1 MREYTLPMKIVS
13 GSSNPALAQNI
24 ADQLKTT
31 VIPCDISKFA
41 NGESRIKVGL
51 EAKGQD
57 ILLIQSFSV
66 PVDEHIIETLLIADA
81 LERLG
86 ARSVQL
92 FVPWFG
98 YSFQDK
104 VFLPG
109 QPLSAKVIARIIES
123 AYIQKVYLLDLHN
136 ISIPGF
142 FSIPTYHLTVMDTFV
157 GHVKKH
163 FDLSDAVVASP
174 DYGGLKRARSFA
186 NELKL
191 DLASVEKHRDLQTG
205 EVTTAKLEGD
215 VKGKTVFIFDD
226 AILSGATTIEVSKI
240 LKEHGAKAVHFF
252 ATHGVFTGQAPHNLV
267 DSPVDSV
274 IITNS
279 IARENIP
286 EKIQVLDVSK
296 TLVENL

>member
-1 MREYTLPMKIVS
+1 MKIVS
-13 GSSNPALAQNI
+13 GSSNPTLAQQI
-24 ADQLKTT
+24 AGQLHTS
-31 VIPCDISKFA
+31 VIPCEISKFA
-41 NGESRIKVGL
+41 NGESRIRVDA
-51 EAKGQD
+51 EARGED
-57 ILLIQSFSV
+57 ILLVQSFSV

-123 AYIQKVYLLDLHN
+123 TCIQKVYLLDLHN

-157 GHVKKH
+157 RYVKEH
-163 FDLSDAVVASP
+163 FELSEAVVASP

-191 DLASVEKHRDLQTG
+191 ELSSVEKHRDLQTG
-205 EVTTAKLEGD
+205 EVTTAKLEGN
-215 VKGKTVFIFDD
+215 VREKTVFIFDD
-226 AILSGATTIEVSKI
+226 AILSGSTTIEVSKI

-252 ATHGVFTGQAPHNLV
+252 ATHGVFTGEAPHNLI

-279 IARENIP
+279 ITQESAL
-286 EKIQVLDVSK
+286 EKIQILDVSK

>member
-1 MREYTLPMKIVS
+1 MKIVS
-13 GSSNPALAQNI
+13 GSSNPVLAQNI
-24 ADQLKTT
+24 ADQLKTA
-31 VIPCDISKFA
+31 VIACEISKFA
-41 NGESRIKVGL
+41 NGETRLQISP

-57 ILLIQSFSV
+57 ILLVQSFSV

-86 ARSVQL
+86 ARSVKL

-109 QPLSAKVIARIIES
+109 QPLSAKVIARIVESTCIE
-123 AYIQKVYLLDLHN
+123 KVYLLDLHN

-142 FSIPTYHLTVMDTFV
+142 FSIPTYHLTVMETFV
-157 GHVKKH
+157 RHIKKH
-163 FDLSDAVVASP
+163 FKLDQAVVASP

-191 DLASVEKHRDLQTG
+191 ELASVEKHRDLQTG

-215 VKGKTVFIFDD
+215 VKGKNVFIFDD
-226 AILSGATTIEVSKI
+226 AILSGATTIEVSRT
-240 LKEHGAKAVHFF
+240 LKEHGAEAVHFF
-252 ATHGVFTGQAPHNLV
+252 ATHGVFTGDAPHNLI

-279 IARENIP
+279 IARANTP
-286 EKIQVLDVSK
+286 EKIQVLDVSQ